1 MVAHRTLKGLMQESE
16 REHMDNMLAA
26 ETSLIK
32 EYVTRQESLL
42 ASYSRTPIVRE
53 LLKDAGNEEKQMDA
67 QAYTEDYFSGLNNW
81 KGLYVGEWDT
91 HCIVHS
97 NPDTVGIVLRE
108 GDALKALQDAMTSRM
123 GLYDAGIII
132 SPVTG
137 KLILSM
143 YCPVFDTDKTTIVG
157 YVGGWP
163 IC

>member
-1 MVAHRTLKGLMQESE
+1 MRNWKLSRKITLGILLIVSLCMGLLYMVAHRTLKGLMQESE

-81 KGLYVGEWDT
+81 EGLYVGEWDYMMLELLFPRLPE
-91 HCIVHS
+91 
-97 NPDTVGIVLRE
+97 N
-108 GDALKALQDAMTSRM
+108 
-123 GLYDAGIII
+123 
-132 SPVTG
+132 
-137 KLILSM
+137 
-143 YCPVFDTDKTTIVG
+143 
-157 YVGGWP
+157 
-163 IC
+163 